1 MRDRQFVNG
10 LARGLEVLRA
20 FRPDDGPLGNHDL
33 AERTGLPRST
43 VSRLSY
49 TLTSLGYLSY
59 STSLGKY
66 ALATPVLSLGYACL
80 AGMSVRDIARPLMH
94 ELAQQSGA
102 SVALGGRDRLSM
114 LYIECCRPDA
124 AVTLKLEVGSRI
136 PIATTSMGRAL
147 LAALPKDERDSL
159 LEEVRRG
166 ETDRWSQ
173 ILDGVRR
180 AADELRATGF
190 VTALGEWNPD
200 VNGVGVPFVPV
211 DGSPVLAF
219 NCGGPSFLFSASR
232 LRNDIGPRLVQLV
245 RQVLGAS
252 GVQEQPDV
260 TE

>member
-219 NCGGPSFLFSASR
+219 NCGGPGFLFSASR

-252 GVQEQPDV
+252 GGQEQPDV